1 MGEHFC
7 AIWCLKNIL
16 VTSIVLVFGQ
26 LIKTLFMKYDIKK
39 AKTRGNSDSWVAET
53 EEPQQQGKIH

>member
-1 MGEHFC
+1 M
-7 AIWCLKNIL
+7 
-16 VTSIVLVFGQ
+16 TSIVLVFGQ